1 MSLRAKIPWIILTV
15 LALLGLSGCL
25 TLEARTRLRSDGSA
39 ERTVVIA
46 VDSVLLQTAA
56 VDPLETLRGSTEASG
71 WQVERYQDPT
81 REQAGLRLHRMLTTL
96 EDLNHLPEGDPLAG
110 LEQVSLGEEG
120 EFQTLSVTLSIAG
133 ILDRL
138 RLAAGEPPFSTEE
151 LALLRAAE
159 LRLLYEV
166 ELPGPIMDY
175 SPRSGAQVEGRRIRW
190 LVPLNPDQ
198 PAVSLRATWRP
209 VRPVPGCTG
218 GAIGLLAIWG
228 AIRWRPRK
236 KGRPL

>member
-25 TLEARTRLRSDGSA
+25 TLEARTRLRSDGSV

-56 VDPLETLRGSTEASG
+56 VDPLAALRGSAEASG
-71 WQVERYQDPT
+71 WQVERYQDPA
-81 REQAGLRLHRMLTTL
+81 REQEGLRLRRMLTTL

-110 LEQVSLGEEG
+110 LEQVTLGTEG
-120 EFQTLSVTLSIAG
+120 EFQTLSVTLSISG

-151 LALLRAAE
+151 LAMLRAAE
-159 LRLLYEV
+159 FRLLYEV
-166 ELPGPIMDY
+166 ELPGPIVDY
-175 SPRSGAQVEGRRIRW
+175 RPQGGAHVEGRRIRW
-190 LVPLNPDQ
+190 MVPLNPDQ
-198 PAVSLRATWRP
+198 PAISLQVTWRP
-209 VRPVPGCTG
+209 VRPAPGCTG
-218 GAIGLLAIWG
+218 GWIGLLALWA

-236 KGRPL
+236 EGRPL